1 MTRIFSILDFGMREA
16 GVKGEKTVTTDS
28 RLDRE
33 RRKRNEGLA
42 RREVRKGERSERGE
56 ESAQKRIVGARA
68 ALSPSNTHET
78 TPMFFATL
86 GCVMRGGG
94 RKGGKADKAWGGE
107 RSIYPCAP
115 S

>member
-42 RREVRKGERSERGE
+42 RREGKERRKE
-56 ESAQKRIVGARA
+56 
-68 ALSPSNTHET
+68 
-78 TPMFFATL
+78 
-86 GCVMRGGG
+86 
-94 RKGGKADKAWGGE
+94 RKGGRECTKKDCRGPGGVISE
-107 RSIYPCAP
+107 QYS
-115 S
+115 